1 MERHDLLALMTKLK
15 LAGMRAAYDDIMRDG
30 LKRQRSVQQ
39 ILGDLLSAEVAEKEA
54 RSISY
59 QIGAAK
65 LPLAKELTE
74 FKFTGSPVNE
84 ALVRDLHGGGFLET
98 QRNVVFV
105 GGTGTGKSHCRSPS
119 PPIAYA
125 SATLG
130 RASGFPEILRTNDH
144 I

>member
-59 QIGAAK
+59 QIGAAAGQGADRVQVYRE
-65 LPLAKELTE
+65 PGQRGPRARPARRRIPRDPAQCRIRRRDRVGFIMLT
-74 FKFTGSPVNE
+74 S
-84 ALVRDLHGGGFLET
+84 LCH
-98 QRNVVFV
+98 
-105 GGTGTGKSHCRSPS
+105 
-119 PPIAYA
+119 
-125 SATLG
+125 
-130 RASGFPEILRTNDH
+130 
-144 I
+144 